1 MVSPKPLKNKHIQR
15 YTRKTRKQRHM
26 KLKHKQCGGTIF
38 NLEQNNTIMIDSD
51 FELTPQR
58 VKENTLTGKQT
69 IQKVYELVEVFKQR
83 GMTTNVGSMYGCYCP
98 PHKGHYENILT
109 ACKELDLRILFLHT
123 ANTYNV
129 SGSRHGIPAEFS
141 VEHLCIFAKEIHNM
155 LDKNIIIFISSGSIN
170 SYTWDIESNMD
181 TMYDISGYE
190 YDTEDEKLKASA
202 YKDKEESTD
211 ALERVFLKIYKNF
224 ERSTPEKKQT
234 KVLRKIF
241 IRDKKDG
248 LSATK
253 LTECLI
259 QLKTHLETD
268 NTSTKETYK
277 KCYSYI
283 PDFYTDDMKYNYV
296 DNALRYKE
304 FFR

>member
-1 MVSPKPLKNKHIQR
+1 MTSLKQLKNKHIPR
-15 YTRKTRKQRHM
+15 YIRKTRKRRHM
-26 KLKHKQCGGTIF
+26 KLKHTQRGGTIF

-51 FELTPQR
+51 FELTPQQI
-58 VKENTLTGKQT
+58 KQNTLTGKQT
-69 IQKVYELVEVFKQR
+69 IQKVYALVELFKSR
-83 GMTTNVGSMYGCYCP
+83 GMSTNVGSMYGCYCP

-123 ANTYNV
+123 ANTYNA
-129 SGSRHGIPAEFS
+129 SSSRHGIPAEFS
-141 VEHLCIFAKEIHNM
+141 VEHLCIFAKQIHNI
-155 LDKNIIIFISSGSIN
+155 LDKNIIIFISAASTN

-181 TMYDISGYE
+181 TLYDITGYE
-190 YDTEDEKLKASA
+190 FDTEDEKIKAIA
-202 YKDKEESTD
+202 YKEKEESTD
-211 ALERVFLKIYKNF
+211 ALERTFLKVYKNF

-234 KVLRKIF
+234 KVLRKVF

-259 QLKTHLETD
+259 DIKNKLETD
-268 NTSTKETYK
+268 ATPSKEIYK

-283 PDFYTDDMKYNYV
+283 PEFYTEDMKYNYV
-296 DNALRYKE
+296 DNALRYKD